1 MAPKVKA
8 SKSKPSG
15 AEAPPTVATTKK
27 DAPKKKSKTDNTNAS
42 KKEEN
47 RSRGTA
53 ARNDLLEDFAT
64 ASELTVEQIKKAI
77 HGLRAV
83 LTRNLKEKGTARIP
97 TIMSLRMKTV
107 PAREASTKTICG
119 VEKKLKARPVE
130 TKRIMMSPLDELKG
144 AV

>member
-8 SKSKPSG
+8 NKSNMSVT
-15 AEAPPTVATTKK
+15 ATPTVETKK
-27 DAPKKKSKTDNTNAS
+27 EVPNKKPKTGTSKGTKK
-42 KKEEN
+42 EN

-53 ARNDLLEDFAT
+53 ARNDFLMDVAMT
-64 ASELTVEQIKKAI
+64 SELTVEQTKKAI
-77 HGLRAV
+77 DGLRTIV
-83 LTRNLKEKGTARIP
+83 GRNLKEKGTARIP
-97 TIMSLRMKTV
+97 TIMTMRMKTV

>member
-8 SKSKPSG
+8 RKSKPS
-15 AEAPPTVATTKK
+15 AKAAPTVETTKK
-27 DAPKKKSKTDNTNAS
+27 DTPKKKSKTDNTNAS

-53 ARNDLLEDFAT
+53 ARNDLLEEFAMT
-64 ASELTVEQIKKAI
+64 SELSVEQIKKALY
-77 HGLRAV
+77 GLRTV
-83 LTRNLKEKGTARIP
+83 LSKNLKDHGKARIP
-97 TIMSLRMKTV
+97 SIVMMKVKTL

-119 VEKKLKARPVE
+119 IEKKLKARPVE